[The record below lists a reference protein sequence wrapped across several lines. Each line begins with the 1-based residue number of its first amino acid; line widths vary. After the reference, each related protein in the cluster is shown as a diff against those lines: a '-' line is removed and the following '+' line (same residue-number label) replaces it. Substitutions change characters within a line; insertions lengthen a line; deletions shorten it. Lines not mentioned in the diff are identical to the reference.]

1 MYDKSILEKEMS
13 KEEANKV
20 LSEIVNQFNSNLSL
34 AEQFADKHE
43 LSFSIEP
50 SYGMGGWYT
59 GGKPALDED
68 GEVKT
73 DSYAG
78 DPVNEDGE
86 TIGWMASSQA
96 C

>member
-1 MYDKSILEKEMS
+1 MYDESILEKEMS

-20 LSEIVNQFNSNLSL
+20 LSGIVKQFNSNLSL

-43 LSFSIEP
+43 LEFSIEP

-68 GEVKT
+68 GEPKT
-73 DSYAG
+73 NYDG
-78 DPVNEDGE
+78 DNVNENGE
-86 TIGWMASSQA
+86 TLGWMASSQS